1 MRLKLSLNQARARLA
16 ADRGGVAAIEL
27 ALCLPPLLLLG
38 MYGAEIAYMASV
50 NIEISQLALSVA
62 DNASRLGQTDNS
74 GVTPTITQADVDA
87 VLFGAIKQGEAFGFA
102 EHGRIV
108 LSSLERDSATGKQYI
123 HWQRCRGGL
132 ARGSA
137 YGNDSD
143 RNGLSGPEIAGLGSG
158 RQKVMAKSGSAVMF
172 AEVYYQHRG
181 LFGTMYTGTV
191 AMEREAAYIVRDDR
205 NLAAGVTGTNSQSR
219 CA

>member
-1 MRLKLSLNQARARLA
+1 MRLKPGLDRARLA
-16 ADRGGVAAIEL
+16 VDRRGVAAIEL
-27 ALCLPPLLLLG
+27 ALCLPPLLMIG

-87 VLFGAIKQGEAFGFA
+87 VMFGAMKQGESFGFA

-108 LSSLERDSATGKQYI
+108 LTSLERDTASGKQYI
-123 HWQRCRGGL
+123 HWQRCRGSL
-132 ARGSA
+132 ARSSA
-137 YGNDSD
+137 YGNDSN
-143 RNGLSGPEIAGLGSG
+143 RNGLSGPEIVGLGSG
-158 RQKVMAKSGSAVMF
+158 RQKVTAKSGSAVMF
-172 AEVYYQHRG
+172 AEVFYQHRG
-181 LFGTMYTGTV
+181 LFGTMYVGTV
-191 AMEREAAYIVRDDR
+191 ELKREAAYIVRDDR
-205 NLAAGVTGTNSQSR
+205 NLAAGLTGSNSQSP